1 MRFIATVYPEVPPR
15 VDMRSRQPE
24 AGRSIV
30 HMRAV
35 ANWLVVA
42 RIAPTRRG
50 GSFIGHVR
58 AVANRPIVA
67 RIGDPARHNRLE
79 CLTMQA
85 SVAAGSHRGDVA
97 STASI
102 DRSDVR
108 EALAEIRMPVAV
120 VGSARGPRPVV
131 LDAGGLTPEI
141 ARQDV
146 FAVLPPIYPEWL
158 GERGFTAAHGVRF
171 PYVIGEMA
179 RGIATARMTVEGVR
193 AGDSGCF
200 GSAGLDLGA
209 VEAGVR
215 EIQDALGR
223 EAGGWG
229 ANLIHNIQ
237 DDGLEIATV
246 DLFHRLGVRCVS
258 ASAFMRLTPAIVL
271 YSAKG
276 PAPRSRRTDHQG
288 RTDLR
293 QGVPRRGR
301 RTVSSPAPEA
311 MLRALVAEGR
321 ITAEEAKLAAEIP
334 IAEDITAEADSGG
347 HTDNRALTVLLPRLI
362 ALRDEI
368 AATYDYAVLPRVGAA
383 GGIGTPAAVAA
394 AFAAG
399 AAYVL
404 TGSVNQSAVE
414 SGLSADGRNLLSLAQ
429 STDVA
434 MAPAAD
440 MFDLGVTVQ
449 VLKRGTMFAQR
460 GQRLADFYAAIRRS
474 RKPRRRSWRT
484 SRPRF
489 SDAAWKRSGPIP
501 RRSSRGATHGRWNVR
516 VRTLDIAWRSCFAG
530 ICSAAHSGHAKA
542 MSRGAP
548 ITRSCTAR
556 PWAPSTNG
564 CGGVSSNRWMRAR
577 FARSRSICSREPPP

>member
-1 MRFIATVYPEVPPR
+1 MSSLDTVPLKKVTPRDGARLVFDAGPGNSSFGRVLRPPRETAVIQLPRMHSPRTSAKEIALRSAVVVLGLRVGCPQSPCANWNATVSR
-15 VDMRSRQPE
+15 GDGLSRSATAGGYALTAARG
-24 AGRSIV
+24 GRSIV

-42 RIAPTRRG
+42 RIALTRLG

-58 AVANRPIVA
+58 AVANWPMVA

-85 SVAAGSHRGDVA
+85 SVAAGSHRADVA

-120 VGSARGPRPVV
+120 VGSARGPRAVV

-193 AGDSGCF
+193 AGVMGFF

-271 YSAKG
+271 YAQR
-276 PAPRSRRTDHQG
+276 ACAAVRTDRSSGPDGSSPRCPATRSQ
-288 RTDLR
+288 R
-293 QGVPRRGR
+293 QFLLPCSGSDVARAGRRGPDHR
-301 RTVSSPAPEA
+301 RGSQA
-311 MLRALVAEGR
+311 RGR
-321 ITAEEAKLAAEIP
+321 NT
-334 IAEDITAEADSGG
+334 DSGG
-347 HTDNRALTVLLPRLI
+347 HH
-362 ALRDEI
+362 
-368 AATYDYAVLPRVGAA
+368 
-383 GGIGTPAAVAA
+383 
-394 AFAAG
+394 
-399 AAYVL
+399 
-404 TGSVNQSAVE
+404 
-414 SGLSADGRNLLSLAQ
+414 
-429 STDVA
+429 
-434 MAPAAD
+434 
-440 MFDLGVTVQ
+440 
-449 VLKRGTMFAQR
+449 
-460 GQRLADFYAAIRRS
+460 RRS
-474 RKPRRRSWRT
+474 RLRRPHR
-484 SRPRF
+484 
-489 SDAAWKRSGPIP
+489 
-501 RRSSRGATHGRWNVR
+501 
-516 VRTLDIAWRSCFAG
+516 
-530 ICSAAHSGHAKA
+530 
-542 MSRGAP
+542 
-548 ITRSCTAR
+548 
-556 PWAPSTNG
+556 
-564 CGGVSSNRWMRAR
+564 
-577 FARSRSICSREPPP
+577 